1 MTSSLQMNVFFRNA
15 KDHLLQML
23 EDLNQQNLRA
33 SLKINTQ
40 ISKVT
45 FIIQARKQENLRK
58 VVKGDLDHSYHRNSQ
73 KFLTSACVSMHVFV
87 CVRVHMQ

>member
-58 VVKGDLDHSYHRNSQ
+58 VVKDDLDHSYHRNSQ

>member
-1 MTSSLQMNVFFRNA
+1 MTSSLQMNIFFRNA

-58 VVKGDLDHSYHRNSQ
+58 VVKGDLDH
-73 KFLTSACVSMHVFV
+73 VFV